1 MKFFKLTRAK
11 KLVIAGGYTLLMAV
25 LVATGSHG
33 AEKKPAPETKKP
45 AQGTAPAQPKAAPD
59 AQKTQPAPQQAQKV
73 NITPVTQAML
83 NAGVK
88 NCANRVNQVST
99 FLIQNSQSSGAAM
112 FIPQGTPD
120 AKLVSTSMEIQ
131 YQNLPTAYSSATF
144 SPLAGGGC
152 DAVYDTV
159 AYWNASCQNVFQ
171 NQFKGFKQIGVL
183 SKTIPVLGAQGNVRV
198 FLMQAGNG
206 CVSIKKEVVW

>member
-1 MKFFKLTRAK
+1 MMA
-11 KLVIAGGYTLLMAV
+11 ALM
-25 LVATGSHG
+25 ATGSQA
-33 AEKKPAPETKKP
+33 AEKKAAAETKKP

-59 AQKTQPAPQQAQKV
+59 APQLQQPAQKAPQQAPQNAQKV
-73 NITPVTQAML
+73 SITPVTQAVL

-99 FLIQNSQSSGAAM
+99 FLIQNSQTSGAAM
-112 FIPQGTPD
+112 FIPQAAPD
-120 AKLVSTSMEIQ
+120 TKLVSASMEIQ
-131 YQNLPTAYSSATF
+131 YQNLPAAYSSATF
-144 SPLAGGGC
+144 APLQGGGC

-159 AYWNASCQNVFQ
+159 VYWNATCQNVFQ
-171 NQFKGFKQIGVL
+171 SQFKGFKQIGVL
-183 SKTIPVLGAQGNVRV
+183 SKTIPVLGGQGNTRV